1 MNWNKM
7 NDTLSR
13 FLLEIPVSIN
23 DHILQSMFEVSS
35 RKYLF
40 NQTIFRFRR
49 VDFSVEHKTNFVAN
63 EQVKSYKTLW
73 KNKQILFD

>member
-1 MNWNKM
+1 
-7 NDTLSR
+7 
-13 FLLEIPVSIN
+13 
-23 DHILQSMFEVSS
+23 MFEASS

-63 EQVKSYKTLW
+63 EQAKSYTTLL